1 MVPRAVGKTPFD
13 AFAVSTATDR
23 RLWGDGAQI
32 SAGLKGS
39 ISSVQWVVY
48 ALY

>member
-13 AFAVSTATDR
+13 TFAVSHRHRQEVA
-23 RLWGDGAQI
+23 GDGAQI

-48 ALY
+48 ALC